1 MVPFLGLYT
10 RYTEVADTKAKA
22 DMELLVATAEALN
35 TLQDHNFPQTYYNRL
50 YLGMLWCINVAKT
63 VGNAINKPSPTT
75 RPSTII
81 PSAPDVQPVPSSTE
95 PDQPRKP
102 SGPTVST
109 SKPAVRTLPQED
121 SPRPRKRFSLR
132 RKSPAGDG
140 YARVMS
146 WAQNSSEDTD
156 VVTHPQQVNH
166 SAENFP
172 QSRDRIQQPTSFLDR
187 GSANSTPTI
196 PVPSCDRPGSQNWNF
211 PMSNPDNCGPV
222 FSNMQHTTATLPA
235 EVFYEVGTF
244 DNFMPR
250 SASMMEPWDIEM
262 ADENTMDIFELPK
275 V

>member
-10 RYTEVADTKAKA
+10 RFTEVPDTKAKA

-35 TLQDHNFPQTYYNRL
+35 ALQDHNFPQTYYTRL

-63 VGNAINKPSPTT
+63 VRNAINKPSPTT
-75 RPSTII
+75 TPSTIV
-81 PSAPDVQPVPSSTE
+81 PKAPDVQPVPSYTE

-109 SKPAVRTLPQED
+109 SKTAVRTLPQED

-132 RKSPAGDG
+132 RKSPADDG

-146 WAQNSSEDTD
+146 WAQNSSEVTD
-156 VVTHPQQVNH
+156 VVMHPQQVSH
-166 SAENFP
+166 STESFP
-172 QSRDRIQQPTSFLDR
+172 QSRDRIQQPTSLLDR
-187 GSANSTPTI
+187 GSADSIPTI
-196 PVPSCDRPGSQNWNF
+196 PVSSCGGPGSQNWNF
-211 PMSNPDNCGPV
+211 PTSNPDNCGPV
-222 FSNMQHTTATLPA
+222 FSNMQPATLPG

-262 ADENTMDIFELPK
+262 ADQNTMDIFELPK